1 VRLFIALN
9 FPESVRR
16 DLWKAIAPLRDSR
29 LPVKWVRPEGIHL
42 TLKFLGET
50 ASETELRVRS
60 GLSRA
65 ARGVRPLALTL
76 EGFGAFPRISAPRVI
91 WIGLTAEQS
100 LERLQHQIECEIAPL
115 GFPTEPRAFHP
126 HVTLARA
133 ERESRAGDFAGM
145 EAGLGRVSFSQSIV
159 VETVDL
165 MQSTL
170 QRGGAVYQ
178 VRHSERLA

>member
-1 VRLFIALN
+1 MRLFIALN
-9 FPESVRR
+9 FPDSVRR
-16 DLWKAIAPLRDSR
+16 DLWHAIAPLRESR
-29 LPVKWVRPEGIHL
+29 FPVKWVRPDGIHV

-50 ASETELRVRS
+50 GPEAEPGVRA
-60 GLSRA
+60 GLARA
-65 ARGVRPLALTL
+65 ARGIRSQALTL
-76 EGFGAFPRISAPRVI
+76 EGFGAFPSIAAPRVI
-91 WIGLTAEQS
+91 WVGVIAEQGVE
-100 LERLQHQIECEIAPL
+100 LLQHQVEREIAPL
-115 GFPTEPRAFHP
+115 GFPTEARAFHP

-133 ERESRAGDFAGM
+133 ERESRARDFAGLD
-145 EAGLGRVSFSQSIV
+145 AVLGRVSFSQAVV